1 MKIYNVRID
10 KFTEIIRCE
19 DRYRFNL
26 KEKSSR
32 NIECIKYGDDYY
44 DIKTGLPYK
53 FIHDEKGYI
62 KNPKD
67 IKADV
72 TYAFEAKEKNVEE
85 PTLGNTIAKIRAKR
99 LLSKLENNK

>member
-10 KFTEIIRCE
+10 KFIEICRCE

-26 KEKSSR
+26 KENSSK

-53 FIHDEKGYI
+53 YIHDEKGYI
-62 KNPKD
+62 KDPEEIEEN
-67 IKADV
+67 IL
-72 TYAFEAKEKNVEE
+72 YAFEAKEKNIEE
-85 PTLGNTIAKIRAKR
+85 PTLGNIIAKVRAKR